1 MTVIKAAAVQLSP
14 VLYSREGTVDKV
26 CRQIIALG
34 RQGVQ
39 FATFPET
46 VVPYYPYFSFV
57 QPPYK
62 MGAEHHRLL
71 EQAVDRTVGRHRW
84 PSARPAGRRGW
95 WCPSASTSATA
106 ARSITRSCCSMP
118 TARLI
123 QHRRKIS
130 PTYHERMVWGQGD
143 GSGLRA
149 VDSAVG
155 RIGSAGVLGALQP
168 AGPLR
173 PDGRRRA
180 DPLGDVS
187 RLVRGR
193 PVLRADAGQHP
204 PARPGVRLLRRQRHR
219 LAGRRSAGPD
229 HEGHRLRRSA
239 RSRAAASPRSSPR
252 KAN

>member
-26 CRQIIALG
+26 IRQILALG

-57 QPPYK
+57 QPPLPDGR
-62 MGAEHHRLL
+62 GAPDGCSSRPSPSR
-71 EQAVDRTVGRHRW
+71 RTSRW
-84 PSARPAGRRGW
+84 PSATPASRRGW
-95 WCPSASTSATA
+95 WRPSASTSATA
-106 ARSITRSCCSMP
+106 ARSTTRSSCSMP

-149 VDSAVG
+149 RRQRG
-155 RIGSAGVLGALQP
+155 RSHRLAGVLGALQP

-180 DPLGDVS
+180 DPLGDVP

-193 PVLRADAGQHP
+193 PVRPADRGQHP
-204 PARPGVRLLRRQRHR
+204 PARPGVRLLRGQRHR
-219 LAGRRSAGPD
+219 LAGRRPAGPD
-229 HEGHRLRRSA
+229 HAGHRLPDRPDLGRLLHRDRR
-239 RSRAAASPRSSPR
+239 RRRA
-252 KAN
+252 N

>member
-26 CRQIIALG
+26 IRQILALG

-57 QPPYK
+57 QPPYR
-62 MGAEHHRLL
+62 MAAEHHTP
-71 EQAVDRTVGRHRW
+71 ARTGGHRPVGRHPGHRRGLQAGGAGGVHRRQR
-84 PSARPAGRRGW
+84 ARRRHALQRAAPVRRRRQPDPASPQDLPDLPRAHGLGAGRR
-95 WCPSASTSATA
+95 
-106 ARSITRSCCSMP
+106 
-118 TARLI
+118 
-123 QHRRKIS
+123 
-130 PTYHERMVWGQGD
+130 
-143 GSGLRA
+143 LRA
-149 VDSAVG
+149 AG
-155 RIGSAGVLGALQP
+155 RRQRGRAHRLAGVLGALQP

-180 DPLGDVS
+180 DPLGDVP

-193 PVLRADAGQHP
+193 PVRPADRGQHP

-219 LAGRRSAGPD
+219 LAGRRPAGPD
-229 HEGHRLRRSA
+229 HAGHRLRRSA

-252 KAN
+252 RAN